1 MDNISFQ
8 SRIKITDITSFN
20 KEVRFPKKN
29 YVNYPWTKK
38 ESVLADNAAT
48 TGVFDCTAAG
58 LTDGIRVFLLHLC
71 PTFEENKNFKNIENF
86 IRKKIDL
93 SDSNLQG
100 FILGSKNQNLDS
112 PDSPLVFDF
121 FEKFMQK
128 FNIPYSSFRGGNF
141 IHNIAYSSSK
151 DEWVIGSSLLE
162 HVDKKTVFTSPE
174 KACEKI
180 FDKYK
185 IAECDELYW

>member
-20 KEVRFPKKN
+20 KEVRLPKKN

-71 PTFEENKNFKNIENF
+71 PTIEENKNFKNIENF

-100 FILGSKNQNLDS
+100 FILGSKNQNINS
-112 PDSPLVFDF
+112 PDSPLIFDF
-121 FEKFMQK
+121 FENLMQK
-128 FNIPYSSFRGGNF
+128 FNIPYSAFRGGDAE
-141 IHNIAYSSSK
+141 HNIAYSSLK
-151 DEWVIGSSLLE
+151 DEWIVGSSLLE
-162 HVDKKTVFTSPE
+162 NIDKKGVFKSPE
-174 KACEKI
+174 KVCEKI
-180 FDKYK
+180 FDKFQ
-185 IAECDELYW
+185 IADCDEIIW

>member
-8 SRIKITDITSFN
+8 SRIKITDLSSFN
-20 KEVRFPKKN
+20 KEFRIPEKN

-38 ESVLADNAAT
+38 ESRLADSVAT
-48 TGVFDCTAAG
+48 TTVYDCTACG
-58 LTDGIRVFLLHLC
+58 LTDGTQALLLHIC
-71 PTFEENKNFKNIENF
+71 PTVKENKNFSGIENF
-86 IRKKIDL
+86 IKSKL
-93 SDSNLQG
+93 NLNDSNLQG
-100 FILGSKNQNLDS
+100 FILGSKSKNINC

-162 HVDKKTVFTSPE
+162 HVDKKGVFTSPE